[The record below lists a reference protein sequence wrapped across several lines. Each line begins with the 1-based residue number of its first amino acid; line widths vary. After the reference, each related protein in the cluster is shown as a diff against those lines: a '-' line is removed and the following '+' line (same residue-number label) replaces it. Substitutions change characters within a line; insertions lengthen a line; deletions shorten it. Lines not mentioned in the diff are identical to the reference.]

1 MNYLISGECDQLPP
15 HKLFTDNNGQQ
26 YLVLRDEIIIQ
37 QVTIN
42 DGYFSGVCQCDNK
55 DCFERS
61 MNAYCDS
68 LRYTEMVEPK
78 PFSLGNVFITPN
90 ALGVFNELRE
100 EALSFLARHAA
111 CDWGHVCLDDA
122 ALNNS
127 ATVDGSR
134 ILSSYRYQNK
144 EVWIITEADRTY
156 TTLLLPSE
164 Y

>member
-1 MNYLISGECDQLPP
+1 MNYLISGECDQLPL
-15 HKLFTDNNGQQ
+15 HKLFTDNQGQQ
-26 YLVLRDEIIIQ
+26 YLVLRDELIIK

-42 DGYFSGVCQCDNK
+42 DGCFSGVCQCGNK
-55 DCFERS
+55 DFFELS

-68 LRYTEMVEPK
+68 IHYTEMVEPK

-90 ALGVFNELRE
+90 ALDVFNKIQE

-111 CDWGHVCLDDA
+111 CDWGHVCVDDA

-144 EVWIITEADRTY
+144 EVLIITEADRTY